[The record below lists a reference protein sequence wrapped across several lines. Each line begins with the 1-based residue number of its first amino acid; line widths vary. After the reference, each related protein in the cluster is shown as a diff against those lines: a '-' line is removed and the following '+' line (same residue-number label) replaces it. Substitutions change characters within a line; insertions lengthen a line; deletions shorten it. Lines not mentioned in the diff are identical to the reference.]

1 MDSLKY
7 VGLDVHRDT
16 ISVVVLEESG
26 KMVMQ
31 TTLATQSG
39 ALLDLVGGLRGTV
52 HLTFEEGTHSAWL
65 HDLLVRRVARVVVCD
80 PRQNALL
87 KAGNKSDRIDA
98 RKLAELL
105 RAELLSPVY
114 HGETSTVTLKHLCRS
129 YAALTEDTTR
139 VKGRIK
145 ALYRSQAISSAGKK
159 AYGRRH
165 RDEWLVQLTQAGM
178 HRRAERLYEELDAL
192 LSLRRAARRELIV
205 ESRKHDAV
213 KLLCTVPFLGPIRAA
228 VLVGRVQT
236 PHRFRSKR
244 PFWSYCGLAL
254 ETRSSA
260 DYRFQEGQLVR
271 AKKPLFIRGLNVN
284 HNHDLK
290 NLFKSA
296 ATAASAMPGP
306 FRLFYENLLT
316 KGMQPAM
323 ARLTLAR
330 KIAAIALC
338 VWKKGEPF
346 NAEHLKPQAA

>member
-1 MDSLKY
+1 MESVKY

-16 ISVVVLEESG
+16 ISAAVLDQNG
-26 KMVMQ
+26 KLVMQ
-31 TTLATQSG
+31 LILATH
-39 ALLDLVGGLRGTV
+39 AAAVLDFLRGLRGSV
-52 HLTFEEGTHSAWL
+52 HVTFEEGTHSAWL

-105 RAELLSPVY
+105 RAGLLSPVY
-114 HGETSTVTLKHLCRS
+114 HGETSTVTLKHLGRS

-145 ALYRSQAISSAGKK
+145 ALYRGQAIASAGKK
-159 AYGRRH
+159 PFGRRH
-165 RDEWLVQLTQAGM
+165 RGEWLAQLTQAGM
-178 HRRAERLYEELDAL
+178 HRRAELLYEELDAL
-192 LSLRRAARRELIV
+192 LSLRREARRELIV
-205 ESRKHDAV
+205 ESHKHDAV

-228 VLVGRVQT
+228 LLLARVQT
-236 PHRFRSKR
+236 PHRFRTKR
-244 PFWSYCGLAL
+244 QFWAYCGLAL

-260 DYRFQEGQLVR
+260 DYRLAEGQLLR
-271 AKKPLFIRGLNVN
+271 ARKPVFIRGLNVN

-290 NLFKSA
+290 NVFKSA
-296 ATAASAMPGP
+296 ATSAGARPGP
-306 FRLFYENLLT
+306 FHSFYETLLT

-330 KIAAIALC
+330 KIAAITLC

-346 NAEHLKPQAA
+346 DAEYLKPPAA